1 MSKVG
6 RPKLRENR
14 AGDKPGERQFNA
26 APGIARRDK
35 KPRGKVFTKAR
46 GRDED
51 EGPTPIDPV
60 PWEMPGEVA
69 ETPRSKRSKS
79 APRGRDATT
88 TPKSKPSKLGP
99 SNKAQGASRPS
110 EPNKGVGGKAPVKPV
125 VRTQDGRD
133 NAEPRKVERAP
144 ERKPEATARAAAASP
159 RDGIREAPRAKPL
172 DKRARAEKTPV
183 IRSGSGT
190 DIVKVKLARGKSKPF
205 WIGHPWVFSGAI
217 ASVEGEVG
225 QFGSPCIVEDERD
238 NALGFG
244 HYNPDGAIAVRLLTH
259 RRTTD
264 LPFEV
269 PELSTL
275 LDTRLAAALALRT
288 AIGLPADDTDVYRL
302 VNADG
307 DFLPGLVV
315 DRLGD
320 VTSVQFGSRQMYDLR
335 EAIVGKLARLL
346 PTSRTVVT
354 VTETSSRL
362 EGLPMMSEL
371 EPELQ
376 KKERALIEVKERGLR
391 YVIDLEH
398 LQKTGFYAD
407 QRENRQRFAALCAGR
422 SVLDAYCH
430 VGGFGLQA
438 AKAGASRVVQV
449 DSSNVAI
456 DGARAA
462 AELNGLSGVTE
473 ALVADAIVYLKEA
486 QAAGRTFD
494 RIVVD
499 PPKFAQGR
507 SHLEDALQKYAR
519 LNTLAMATLS
529 EGGLLLTNSCSGHV
543 GEDEFGRMLTESGHR
558 LRKSVRVL
566 ERWGQPADHPTLSV
580 APEGRY
586 LKSWLV
592 SIGD

>member
-26 APGIARRDK
+26 APGMVRRDV
-35 KPRGKVFTKAR
+35 KPRGKTFTKAR

-51 EGPTPIDPV
+51 EGPKPIDPV
-60 PWEMPGEVA
+60 PWETPGEMA
-69 ETPRSKRSKS
+69 ETPRSRKAKP
-79 APRGRDATT
+79 AARGRDATT
-88 TPKSKPSKLGP
+88 TPKSKPSKLGAP
-99 SNKAQGASRPS
+99 VEHKGERRTEGA
-110 EPNKGVGGKAPVKPV
+110 KAPVKPV
-125 VRTQDGRD
+125 VRTQEGR
-133 NAEPRKVERAP
+133 AKPETQKLQEVRA
-144 ERKPEATARAAAASP
+144 KPEARSEV
-159 RDGIREAPRAKPL
+159 RREDHKTKPEEKRGRSAK
-172 DKRARAEKTPV
+172 AVV

-217 ASVEGEVG
+217 SSVEGEIG
-225 QFGSPCIVEDERD
+225 QFGAPCIVEDERD

-269 PELSTL
+269 PDLSTL
-275 LDTRLAAALALRT
+275 LDARLAAALSLRAAL
-288 AIGLPADDTDVYRL
+288 GLPGGDTDVYRL
-302 VNADG
+302 VNAEG

-320 VTSVQFGSRQMYDLR
+320 VTSVQIGSRQMYDLR
-335 EAIVGKLARLL
+335 ENIVSKLTALL

-362 EGLPMMSEL
+362 EGLPMMSDL
-371 EPELQ
+371 LPELQ

-438 AKAGASRVVQV
+438 AKAGASRVIQV

-456 DGARAA
+456 EGARAA
-462 AELNGLSGVTE
+462 AALNGLSDVTE

-507 SHLEDALQKYAR
+507 SHLDDALQKYAR
-519 LNTLAMATLS
+519 LNTLAMASLT

-543 GEDEFGRMLTESGHR
+543 GEDEFGRMLTESAHR

-586 LKSWLV
+586 LKTWLV